1 MARAHG
7 HRGLR
12 IVFVT
17 AVAAGLAGMILVI
30 VISFQPGPA
39 AQAYAPLGNNRWK
52 ALTGLGVTVGLLGTI
67 TGLITGVVRRRVDGG
82 DAASVAQWACAA
94 AVVYCAIV
102 GGLASGNVKDEEAT
116 MPVPA
121 AVTSCTPEP
130 DNTLLKC
137 SYRWE
142 VAGHSYSGTA
152 DSLGF
157 PGQRVVID
165 VVPAD
170 PGIFN
175 PTPGQGTSFLTT
187 DLLLGLT
194 GGPVVLMLAVG
205 WFVLEIQSSRDAK
218 RTR

>member
-1 MARAHG
+1 MARAHR

-39 AQAYAPLGNNRWK
+39 AQAYAPSGSNHWK

-67 TGLITGVVRRRVDGG
+67 TGLITGVVRRRVDGD
-82 DAASVAQWACAA
+82 DAASV
-94 AVVYCAIV
+94 
-102 GGLASGNVKDEEAT
+102 
-116 MPVPA
+116 
-121 AVTSCTPEP
+121 
-130 DNTLLKC
+130 
-137 SYRWE
+137 
-142 VAGHSYSGTA
+142 
-152 DSLGF
+152 GF

-175 PTPGQGTSFLTT
+175 PTPGQGISFLSA
-187 DLLLGLT
+187 DLLLGLI
-194 GGPVVLMLAVG
+194 GGPLVLMLAVG
-205 WFVLEIQSSRDAK
+205 WLVLEIQCSGDAE
-218 RTR
+218 RAR